1 MRYFEQLEVM
11 PINLTCVMIGW
22 MVSGMLVLEEGKYY
36 TIKELVWIFAS
47 FGICCTGI
55 RVLMAKIKVR
65 RTQKWRLRAS
75 SFEQSYAAE
84 DRTDD
89 GFSRQ
94 SSPIHVKGNNFD
106 LSRAR
111 I

>member
-75 SFEQSYAAE
+75 SFEQSYTAD